1 MSMAEPF
8 LPHPPRDEEI
18 AAADAGAG
26 APDTAPGF
34 GVEGEEPGAHPRPE
48 GTSDADGPG
57 DPAAAD
63 DTPFRT
69 PDGTSLSPEDLERDR
84 G

>member
-8 LPHPPRDEEI
+8 LPHPPRGEEI
-18 AAADAGAG
+18 AAADPGAG

-34 GVEGEEPGAHPRPE
+34 GVEGEEPGAHPRPQRT
-48 GTSDADGPG
+48 GDADGPG
-57 DPAAAD
+57 EAEPDG
-63 DTPFRT
+63 TPSRT